1 MLAVHGYNSDCC
13 TYRYDSDVVPTDV
26 RKHKIDP
33 RQLTKLSHR
42 VVKVYGKVVFVY
54 THTYTYV

>member
-1 MLAVHGYNSDCC
+1 MN
-13 TYRYDSDVVPTDV
+13 VVPTDV

-42 VVKVYGKVVFVY
+42 AVKVSSKVVFVY
-54 THTYTYV
+54 THTYVCLVHMNTQ

>member
-1 MLAVHGYNSDCC
+1 MTAAL
-13 TYRYDSDVVPTDV
+13 TDV

-42 VVKVYGKVVFVY
+42 VVKVSGKVVFVY
-54 THTYTYV
+54 VNGDCRKRKEYTSTHQLADTY